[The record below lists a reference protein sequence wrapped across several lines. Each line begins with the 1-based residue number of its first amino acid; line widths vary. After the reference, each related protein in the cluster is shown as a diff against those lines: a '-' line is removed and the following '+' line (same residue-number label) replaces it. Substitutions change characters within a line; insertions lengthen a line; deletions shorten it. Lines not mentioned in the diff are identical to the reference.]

1 MPEIQDWMNKI
12 RQGIWTGLGASAKD
26 IMQVWAV
33 RMVAQM
39 KAFAG
44 YPSPPP
50 ISKLSGRLARA
61 IQGQAESTDGLKKT
75 DTEIT
80 YERTLQ
86 VPYAAISEYGKKVSA
101 TDAMRRAMF
110 AKLKSMGQYKREH
123 ARIGMGKK
131 GMFEHNPYYFVRD
144 SIEQMTADMIEPAVE
159 KHVKEQLNKIPNLEV
174 VIGNK

>member
-1 MPEIQDWMNKI
+1 MSEIQDWMNKI
-12 RQGIWTGLGASAKD
+12 RQGIWEGLALSSPD
-26 IMQVWAV
+26 IMQVWTV

-50 ISKLSGRLARA
+50 ISIRSGRLARA
-61 IQGQAESTDGLKKT
+61 IQGVAESTDGLKKT

-86 VPYAAISEYGKKVSA
+86 VPYAAISEYGKSVDA
-101 TDAMRRAMF
+101 TDKMRKAMF
-110 AKLKSMGQYKREH
+110 AKLKLSGHYRKDA
-123 ARIGMGKK
+123 ARIGMGIK
-131 GMFEHNPYYFVRD
+131 GKFEHNPYYFVRD

-159 KHVKEQLNKIPNLEV
+159 KHVTEQLNKIPNLEV